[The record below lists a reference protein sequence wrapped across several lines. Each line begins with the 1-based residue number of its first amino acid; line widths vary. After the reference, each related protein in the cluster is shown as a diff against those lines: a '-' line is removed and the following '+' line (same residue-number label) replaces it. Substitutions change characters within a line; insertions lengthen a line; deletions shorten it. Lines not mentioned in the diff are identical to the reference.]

1 MLSFLILDFVIL
13 NAYITLNTITLSL
26 PDQFL
31 WVQLM
36 EELKRVVS
44 VPFKKTLATS
54 LSEKDFEYSLAFD
67 LKWFSPKIASKVK
80 EKALEAGFLILKAG
94 VLVPGFDMESIRVPH
109 AFKPSENFLEN
120 PNSSGGKVSI
130 KEEISF
136 EQILEF
142 ISADTGINR
151 QKLVS
156 EINFMQDRLSYLV
169 DIRIVALIIAKKFG
183 CDISA
188 IYDRVSRSVLGI
200 SN

>member
-1 MLSFLILDFVIL
+1 
-13 NAYITLNTITLSL
+13 
-26 PDQFL
+26 
-31 WVQLM
+31 M

-44 VPFKKTLATS
+44 VPFKKTLAAS

-80 EKALEAGFLILKAG
+80 EKALEAGVLILKAG
-94 VLVPGFDMESIRVPH
+94 ALVPGFDVESIRVPH

-120 PNSSGGKVSI
+120 TNSSGESVSI

-136 EQILEF
+136 EKVLEF
-142 ISADTGINR
+142 ISADIGVNR
-151 QKLVS
+151 QKMVS

-169 DIRIVALIIAKKFG
+169 DIRIVALIVAKKFG
-183 CDISA
+183 CDISG

-200 SN
+200 SY

>member
-1 MLSFLILDFVIL
+1 
-13 NAYITLNTITLSL
+13 
-26 PDQFL
+26 
-31 WVQLM
+31 M

-67 LKWFSPKIASKVK
+67 LKWFSPKTASKVK
-80 EKALEAGFLILKAG
+80 EKALETGVLILKAG
-94 VLVPGFDMESIRVPH
+94 VLVPGFDVESIRVPH
-109 AFKPSENFLEN
+109 AFKPSNFLEN
-120 PNSSGGKVSI
+120 PDSSEEKAHM

-136 EQILEF
+136 EQVLEF
-142 ISADTGINR
+142 ISADIGISR

-169 DIRIVALIIAKKFG
+169 DIRIVALIVAKKFG
-183 CDISA
+183 CDISG

-200 SN
+200 SY

>member
-1 MLSFLILDFVIL
+1 MS
-13 NAYITLNTITLSL
+13 
-26 PDQFL
+26 DQFL
-31 WVQLM
+31 RVQLM

-44 VPFKKTLATS
+44 VPFKKTLAAS

-80 EKALEAGFLILKAG
+80 EKALEAGVLILKAG
-94 VLVPGFDMESIRVPH
+94 ALVPGFDVESIRVPH

-120 PNSSGGKVSI
+120 PNISGEKVSV

-136 EQILEF
+136 EQVLEF
-142 ISADTGINR
+142 ISADIGVNR

-169 DIRIVALIIAKKFG
+169 DIRVVALIVAKKFG
-183 CDISA
+183 CDISG

-200 SN
+200 SY